1 MAVPNDK
8 GVIAIFKNGTVRN
21 PVASAQA
28 GRPIFDDIEVVEIRH
43 PGSRDYGV
51 YPATERSHW
60 VVDEQTGE
68 QRAVSFA
75 ERFSKQ
81 YQQFKSNQQQTKSGT
96 PLDFLPF
103 LTEGKRA
110 ELRALNIYTAEAL
123 ASIDGVELKNLG
135 PGGREWKNKTIE
147 YLAGSSDQAR
157 ITRLEAELETVK
169 ARNQVLEDDAKVLS
183 TDKAPTQEFD
193 GMSNDQL
200 REHIASITG
209 VAPKGNLPRRTL
221 LRMAMDQKG
230 NVAA

>member
-1 MAVPNDK
+1 MAIPNDK

-21 PVASAQA
+21 PLKSAEA
-28 GRPIFDDIEVVEIRH
+28 GRPIFDDVEVVEVRH

-60 VVDEQTGE
+60 IVDEVTGE

-75 ERFSKQ
+75 ERFAKQ
-81 YQQFKSNQQQTKSGT
+81 YQQFKANQQQTKSGT
-96 PLDFLPF
+96 PLDYLPF

-123 ASIDGVELKNLG
+123 TIVDGAELKNLG
-135 PGGREWKNKTIE
+135 PSGRDLKNKAIE
-147 YLAGSSDQAR
+147 FLANASDAAKV
-157 ITRLEAELETVK
+157 TKLEAELEAMR
-169 ARNQVLEDDAKVLS
+169 ARNQVLEDDAKVLAA
-183 TDKAPTQEFD
+183 DKPPTSEFE
-193 GMSNDQL
+193 GMSNEQL
-200 REHIASITG
+200 RDHIASLTGIT
-209 VAPKGNLPRRTL
+209 PKGNLPRRTL